1 MNAQLMMAL
10 MPILV
15 LSLTAVVLMIQA
27 SVKRDQSVAWVI
39 TALGLLLAL
48 WGAGYARGFT
58 QPVTVLLMVDDWG
71 LFFTTL
77 ILVAALVTLI
87 LSKDTFS
94 SEGERKEEY
103 YLLLV
108 LSVLGA
114 VVLIQSSHMVSLL
127 LGMELMG
134 VALYAM
140 IAFPEKGQ
148 RPLEAAIKY
157 LVLSACASVI
167 LLYGFA
173 LIYAATGE
181 LSYAGI
187 GLKASIAYA
196 QNQILLMAG
205 TAMVL
210 AGIGFKLSVVPFHMW
225 TPDVYEG
232 APTPVTGFLATVSKG
247 AVFVALTRFFVE
259 GQLYEY
265 QSLMTALAA
274 VAIASMLIGNWL
286 ALRQENIKRLLAY
299 SSIAHFGY
307 LLVVLIALS
316 YSGAEAGL
324 IRESITFYL
333 AAYILTTLAAFA
345 VVASIAGEDERKN
358 HIASFDGLF
367 WRRPIQAFSLTVA
380 MLSFAGIPLTAGFIG
395 KFYIISVGI
404 QSQLWWLITALVIGS
419 AIGIYYYLRIIFAM
433 TMSSGMSS
441 GMSVNDEGEDQKNVA
456 QDVVVSSQ
464 DVLAMLLLTMVLLL
478 GTWPQPFIEFAG
490 RL

>member
-1 MNAQLMMAL
+1 M
-10 MPILV
+10 
-15 LSLTAVVLMIQA
+15 
-27 SVKRDQSVAWVI
+27 
-39 TALGLLLAL
+39 
-48 WGAGYARGFT
+48 
-58 QPVTVLLMVDDWG
+58 
-71 LFFTTL
+71 
-77 ILVAALVTLI
+77 
-87 LSKDTFS
+87 
-94 SEGERKEEY
+94 
-103 YLLLV
+103 
-108 LSVLGA
+108 
-114 VVLIQSSHMVSLL
+114 
-127 LGMELMG
+127 
-134 VALYAM
+134 
-140 IAFPEKGQ
+140 
-148 RPLEAAIKY
+148 
-157 LVLSACASVI
+157 I

-187 GLKASIAYA
+187 GLKASIAYD
-196 QNQILLMAG
+196 QNPILLMAG

-316 YSGAEAGL
+316 YGGAEAGL

-358 HIASFDGLF
+358 NIASFDGLF
-367 WRRPIQAFSLTVA
+367 WRRPIQASSLTVA

-395 KFYIISVGI
+395 KFYVISVGI
-404 QSQLWWLITALVIGS
+404 QSQLWWLITALIIGS

-433 TMSSGMSS
+433 TMSAGSSADMSA
-441 GMSVNDEGEDQKNVA
+441 NDEGKDQKNIA
-456 QDVVVSSQ
+456 QDASVSSQ
-464 DVLAMLLLTMVLLL
+464 DVLAMLLLTIVLLL